1 MSKTGKDAPSST
13 KYACRK
19 CKIIL
24 TEDQTKCPVC
34 GGSDISDEWSGI
46 IIIMDMNAQLASA
59 IGAKQIGRY
68 AIKVR

>member
-1 MSKTGKDAPSST
+1 MSKKGKEAPSST

-24 TEDQTKCPVC
+24 AEDQTKCPIC
-34 GGSDISDEWSGI
+34 GGSDLSDEWSGI
-46 IIIMDMNAQLASA
+46 IIIMDTNAQLASA
-59 IGAKQIGRY
+59 IGAKQTGRY

>member
-1 MSKTGKDAPSST
+1 VPSST

-24 TEDQTKCPVC
+24 AEDQTKCPIC
-34 GGSDISDEWSGI
+34 GGSDLSDEWSGI
-46 IIIMDMNAQLASA
+46 IIIMDTNAQLASA
-59 IGAKQIGRY
+59 IGAKQTGRY

>member
-1 MSKTGKDAPSST
+1 MSKKGKEAPSST

-24 TEDQTKCPVC
+24 AEDQTKCPIC
-34 GGSDISDEWSGI
+34 GGGDLSDEWSGI
-46 IIIMDMNAQLASA
+46 IIIMDTNAQLASA
-59 IGAKQIGRY
+59 IGAKQTGRY

>member
-1 MSKTGKDAPSST
+1 MSKAGKDAPSST

-24 TEDQTKCPVC
+24 AEDQTKCPIC
-34 GGSDISDEWSGI
+34 GSSDLSDEWSGI
-46 IIIMDMNAQLASA
+46 VIIMDLNAQLASA
-59 IGAKQIGRY
+59 IGAKQTGRY